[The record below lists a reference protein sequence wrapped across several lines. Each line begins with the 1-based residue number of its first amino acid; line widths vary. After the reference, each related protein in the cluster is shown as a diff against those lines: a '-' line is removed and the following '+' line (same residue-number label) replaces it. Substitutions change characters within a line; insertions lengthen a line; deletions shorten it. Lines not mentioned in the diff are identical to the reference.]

1 MSTTAATPNPTA
13 SALRDAL
20 RELGQT
26 SPSAHDR
33 RTRRVAVAVAVRGG
47 PGRRPDDLTDE
58 PVPIA
63 DCRLYTLSRRWC
75 RRQDGSARPAA
86 PFALLRPE
94 VAGGRVRYA
103 PTRVVDLADNPEA
116 RRLKGDDARAA
127 ALLIHAIAD
136 AAPADLADALHLPV
150 PILNPVA
157 PAGRAARRR
166 QGNRGRGP
174 RPQARPGRPS
184 AGADRPQPRLRRPPT
199 PSTHPRTARLPRLAH
214 LPRAR
219 RRSATAR
226 RQRRPRPG
234 LGPPRRHLPVR
245 LLRRRDRA
253 RPLRRP
259 PGRLPSAGIV
269 VPAGDDG
276 VDVLARLLDAPWERP
291 AVPGAFVQVLAL
303 AAGPTPATMT
313 FADAATTVDLLDLGA
328 EGARFEPAT
337 PAAIR
342 EALGR

>member
-1 MSTTAATPNPTA
+1 MPATTASPNPTA

-26 SPSAHDR
+26 SPNAHDR

-63 DCRLYTLSRRWC
+63 DCRLYTLSHRWC
-75 RRQDGSARPAA
+75 RRHDGSARPAA

-94 VAGGRVRYA
+94 AAGGRVRYA
-103 PTRVVDLADNPEA
+103 PTRVVDLADDAEA

-127 ALLIHAIAD
+127 ALLIRAIAD
-136 AAPADLADALHLPV
+136 AAPAELADALHLPV

-157 PAGRAARRR
+157 PAAEPLDGDKATGAEARAPKVARVAHL
-166 QGNRGRGP
+166 RGRTVRNP
-174 RPQARPGRPS
+174 AF
-184 AGADRPQPRLRRPPT
+184 DVLRR
-199 PSTHPRTARLPRLAH
+199 HRIV
-214 LPRAR
+214 
-219 RRSATAR
+219 
-226 RQRRPRPG
+226 
-234 LGPPRRHLPVR
+234 PRRLGYRAWLTSLGLVADPRRTDGAGGHAPASA
-245 LLRRRDRA
+245 LRDAISDYASSGTSIERA
-253 RPLRRP
+253 LFDDLRVACR
-259 PGRLPSAGIV
+259 GAGIV

-303 AAGPTPATMT
+303 PAGPAPATMT
-313 FADAATTVDLLDLGA
+313 FADAATTVDLVDLGA
-328 EGARFEPAT
+328 ERARFEPAT